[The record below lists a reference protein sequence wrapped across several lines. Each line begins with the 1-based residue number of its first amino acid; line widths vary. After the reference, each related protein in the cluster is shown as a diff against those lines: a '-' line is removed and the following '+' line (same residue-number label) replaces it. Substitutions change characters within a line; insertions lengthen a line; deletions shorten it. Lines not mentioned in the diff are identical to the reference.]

1 MLDRELQYHM
11 PFERLVK
18 LGRSAGRK
26 AFSSSW
32 YSVWWLLGGYV
43 VLFGLLSVFEDRL
56 EQAVGIPAWV
66 WMFLLVLGLIGG
78 LFLLRRRGRAQAK
91 ERANYDG
98 SVSLQQDTGGL
109 RFATTDIEYY
119 VKWAGISQIFLEH
132 DGVVVSHGS
141 MFFLVPDTAFSGE
154 AERNAFIRD
163 VYGRLSDIARE
174 RSEKFIRPVL
184 DAVSTTTGT

>member
-1 MLDRELQYHM
+1 M

-56 EQAVGIPAWV
+56 EQALGIPAWV

-119 VKWAGISQIFLEH
+119 VKWAGISQMFMEH
-132 DGVVVSHGS
+132 DGVVISHGS
-141 MFFLVPDTAFSGE
+141 MFFLVPNTAFSGE

-163 VYGRLSDIARE
+163 VYGRLSDSARE
-174 RSEKFIRPVL
+174 RSERFIRPVL
-184 DAVSTTTGT
+184 DAAPTTTGI